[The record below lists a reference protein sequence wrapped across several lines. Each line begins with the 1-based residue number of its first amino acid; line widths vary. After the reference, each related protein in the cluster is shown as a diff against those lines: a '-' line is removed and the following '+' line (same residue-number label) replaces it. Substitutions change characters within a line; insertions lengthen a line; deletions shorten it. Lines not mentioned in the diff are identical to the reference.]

1 MKDIRRKNGNVVYL
15 NMLLKN
21 FSFYIKRENLH
32 LKTA

>member
-15 NMLLKN
+15 NMLLKKL
-21 FSFYIKRENLH
+21 SFYIKRENLH